1 MATQFSINS
10 RRIRDLADLPADVA
24 LLSTYLIAD
33 IAPGAA
39 EGQNRYATYKVTLDD
54 VTGRIATNFES
65 YVLTSDK
72 IVQTVDTKIRAIS
85 AEIKSEIKS
94 DIVTNPDYKQ
104 EIVAAVTATVDD
116 QSIATKLA
124 SIDTFTD
131 GIAGKI
137 SADVSASLTGDI
149 GFIANV
155 GSNVAGNAELRN
167 NVATLVGNNYSG
179 SIAESI
185 SAGVANAISS
195 APAFTTVIGKE
206 VSADVK
212 TELLNDDVFKTD
224 LSNALKIE
232 LSNAIS
238 AALLASPEFID
249 DVKTAIA
256 NAS

>member
-10 RRIRDLADLPADVA
+10 RRIRDLADLPTDVE
-24 LLSTYLIAD
+24 LSSTYLIAD

-39 EGQNRYATYKVTLDD
+39 EGQNRYVTYKVTLDN
-54 VTGRIATNFES
+54 VTERISSNFES

-72 IVQTVDTKIRAIS
+72 IVQTVNTKIRNIS
-85 AEIKSEIKS
+85 AEIKSG
-94 DIVTNPDYKQ
+94 IVTDADYKQ
-104 EIVAAVTATVDD
+104 AIVEAAAANVDA
-116 QSIATKLA
+116 QSIATELT
-124 SIDTFTD
+124 SIETFND
-131 GIAGKI
+131 GIASKI
-137 SADVSASLTGDI
+137 SADVSASLTGDNN
-149 GFIANV
+149 FISNV
-155 GSNVAGNAELRN
+155 GSNVAGNADLRS

-195 APAFTTVIGKE
+195 APAFITVIDDA

-212 TELLNDDVFKTD
+212 AALLIDDEFKTN

-238 AALLASPEFID
+238 AALLASPEFIAN
-249 DVKTAIA
+249 VKTAIENE